1 MYLPPPH
8 HVGIE
13 IKEDELID
21 MTQLAYGDKWKGV
34 YPSAGGSGKLLQY

>member
-1 MYLPPPH
+1 MYLPLYT
-8 HVGIE
+8 GIE

-34 YPSAGGSGKLLQY
+34 YPSAGGSGN